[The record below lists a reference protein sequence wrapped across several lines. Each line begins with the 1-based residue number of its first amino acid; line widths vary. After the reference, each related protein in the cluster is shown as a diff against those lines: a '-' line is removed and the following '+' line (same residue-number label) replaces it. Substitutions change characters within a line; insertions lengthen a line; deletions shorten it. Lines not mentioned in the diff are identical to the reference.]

1 MAAEVIGHIETATG
15 DVLVTRAEGTRENLS
30 AGAPVYQ
37 GDTLQTGTGA
47 AVEIVFIDDTT
58 FSLGEDA
65 RMVLD
70 ELIFDAQA
78 EQGGAVFAV
87 LQGAFAFA
95 TGKIVEDERNNMI
108 INTPVAMIG
117 ISGTKAAGRIGL
129 EGEISLITVIE
140 GAIVVRNAGG
150 SITLDVPKQSTR
162 IASFV
167 TAPERP
173 FIITTEELE
182 KILGPDIKIFL
193 ERFGEYVADPPPPA
207 GPGTRG
213 TFRANA
219 EVVVESA
226 VDAASSNDEGPDR
239 EALINDPLADE
250 ELDPG
255 ALPCV
260 VLAEELAMLLPGPLA
275 SSPPLPGPTP
285 GADTLRGTPGND
297 LLRGGPGND
306 ALFGG
311 PGNDVLDGGFGND
324 FLSGGF
330 GNDTLGGGPG
340 KDLLPRGPGDDVMA
354 GGGGGDGFGWLLGHQ
369 GTVANPAIDTIK
381 DFTVGVDGD
390 VLNLD
395 DLLPDGL
402 PVTGGASPG
411 TDSLDDFVHFT
422 SNGSDTVV
430 GVDLDGGA
438 FAPHQII
445 LLEGI
450 GDLTLGGTVSNAAIL
465 ANRIAAGTLVV

>member
-1 MAAEVIGHIETATG
+1 
-15 DVLVTRAEGTRENLS
+15 
-30 AGAPVYQ
+30 
-37 GDTLQTGTGA
+37 
-47 AVEIVFIDDTT
+47 
-58 FSLGEDA
+58 
-65 RMVLD
+65 
-70 ELIFDAQA
+70 
-78 EQGGAVFAV
+78 
-87 LQGAFAFA
+87 
-95 TGKIVEDERNNMI
+95 
-108 INTPVAMIG
+108 
-117 ISGTKAAGRIGL
+117 
-129 EGEISLITVIE
+129 
-140 GAIVVRNAGG
+140 
-150 SITLDVPKQSTR
+150 
-162 IASFV
+162 
-167 TAPERP
+167 
-173 FIITTEELE
+173 
-182 KILGPDIKIFL
+182 
-193 ERFGEYVADPPPPA
+193 
-207 GPGTRG
+207 
-213 TFRANA
+213 
-219 EVVVESA
+219 
-226 VDAASSNDEGPDR
+226 
-239 EALINDPLADE
+239 
-250 ELDPG
+250 
-255 ALPCV
+255 
-260 VLAEELAMLLPGPLA
+260 MLFPGPLA

-285 GADTLRGTPGND
+285 GADTSRGTPGND
-297 LLRGGPGND
+297 ILRGGPGND

-354 GGGGGDGFGWLLGHQ
+354 GGGGGGGFGWLLGHQ

-402 PVTGGASPG
+402 PVTGGASTG

-465 ANRIAAGTLVV
+465 TNRIAAGTLVV